1 MDSVNA
7 DTLVKLARA
16 NAWIPL
22 IAIVVG
28 TIIRLSK
35 NDPLVARVKFYI
47 KPQNRA
53 AWAMVWAVFL
63 AALDRLATGGTW
75 YDAIAGGFV
84 AGCTAIAA
92 HEVLVNGVRK
102 GRDFGVKKQ
111 PPPPAIPPPDWADD
125 SLRPEPKETI
135 LPTWPKIAAGGFMG
149 LAAVSVTIAVASCVG
164 ARGAVCPIIDLAS
177 QLCPLILVKLPDG
190 SEELVPRDRI
200 ADAALRVRLQR
211 MRAAEPRLPL
221 DPNPYRGDGGGAEQ

>member
-7 DTLVKLARA
+7 DTLVQLARA

-35 NDPLVARVKFYI
+35 SDPLVARVKFYI

-53 AWAMVWAVFL
+53 AWAIVWAIFL

-92 HEVLVNGVRK
+92 HEVLVNGIRK
-102 GRDFGVKKQ
+102 GRDFGVKKEEPK
-111 PPPPAIPPPDWADD
+111 PPSLPPPDWEGD

-135 LPTWPKIAAGGFMG
+135 IPTWPKMVRAVPYVVVVLVIAG
-149 LAAVSVTIAVASCVG
+149 ASCVG
-164 ARGAVCPIIDLAS
+164 ARAAVCPIIDLAS

-211 MRAAEPRLPL
+211 IRAAEPRLPL
-221 DPNPYRGDGGGAEQ
+221 DANPYRDNDGGAE

>member
-7 DTLVKLARA
+7 DTLVQLARA

-35 NDPLVARVKFYI
+35 NDPLVARIRFYI

-53 AWAMVWAVFL
+53 AWAIAWAVFL
-63 AALDRLATGGTW
+63 AALDRLAVGGAW

-92 HEVLVNGVRK
+92 HEVLVNGLRK
-102 GRDFGVKKQ
+102 GRDFGVKKE
-111 PPPPAIPPPDWADD
+111 PPPPSTPPPDWEDD
-125 SLRPEPKETI
+125 SMRPTAKETI
-135 LPTWPKIAAGGFMG
+135 LPTWPKIVAGVSMGF
-149 LAAVSVTIAVASCVG
+149 AAVTMTLAWVPSCVG
-164 ARGAVCPIIDLAS
+164 ARAAVCPIIDLAS

-200 ADAALRVRLQR
+200 ADAALRVRLAR
-211 MRAAEPRLPL
+211 MRAAEPRPPL
-221 DPNPYRGDGGGAEQ
+221 DPSPYRDGGAE